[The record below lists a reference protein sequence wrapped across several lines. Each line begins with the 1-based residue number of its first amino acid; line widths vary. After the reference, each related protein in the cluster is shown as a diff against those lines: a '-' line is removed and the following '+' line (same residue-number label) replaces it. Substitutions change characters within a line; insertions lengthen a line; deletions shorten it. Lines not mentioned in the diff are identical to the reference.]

1 MDALAWAG
9 RARGGVVVV
18 EGLGESLVGAGGD
31 FFCCHR
37 PVGFARVIDGLAD
50 LGFGLFLLAQ
60 AFGGGGDDVASLD
73 ADLLQLGELSPMALK
88 SNPSFADRIFNQW
101 LALPETNRL
110 VRASRLL

>member
-18 EGLGESLVGAGGD
+18 EGLGKSLVGAGGD

-37 PVGFARVIDGLAD
+37 PVGFARVIDGFAD

-60 AFGGGGDDVASLD
+60 AFGGGGGFGGQVYLSVAGQVGAESTF
-73 ADLLQLGELSPMALK
+73 ASGTRLGFRWRDGGE
-88 SNPSFADRIFNQW
+88 RW
-101 LALPETNRL
+101 L
-110 VRASRLL
+110 